1 MINYW
6 TTQFKIETTRPGRQ
20 CIVKPSRVLLKHF
33 YGWGFLAG
41 FSRTASSLT
50 GTGRYTLQ
58 LKEAWH
64 AVRGYL
70 LPIPCVANVLAY
82 IFLQFPVT
90 TLMDPVLF
98 GQMFIW
104 VTVSSPKYCFYILSN
119 PKSAFFVD
127 LLILESGVLAKWPK
141 FIQMPTSVLFFVLY
155 AKLVY
160 YLMTYCFYNKRIWF
174 LWDTSLLNLWLLGC

>member
-104 VTVSSPKYCFYILSN
+104 VTVSSPK
-119 PKSAFFVD
+119 
-127 LLILESGVLAKWPK
+127 

-174 LWDTSLLNLWLLGC
+174 LWATSYMQDNAYLC